1 MGLYHEMQPLT
12 PEQAQRLLQVAHD
25 HRLHASLT
33 VTIATGMRKGELFGL
48 HWQDIDFDAGC
59 LYVRRSVRRVGKFGI
74 VESEPKTLRSRRRI
88 VLPAFVIDALKQHQQ
103 AMREIAGK
111 WIEKD
116 IVFSNRLG
124 KEQPPSLYKGA
135 AKGKTKLRPV
145 ISYRELP
152 SGSLPFW
159 LSTY

>member
-59 LYVRRSVRRVGKFGI
+59 LYVRRSVKKRLQANLAGPI
-74 VESEPKTLRSRRRI
+74 QA
-88 VLPAFVIDALKQHQQ
+88 LP
-103 AMREIAGK
+103 
-111 WIEKD
+111 
-116 IVFSNRLG
+116 
-124 KEQPPSLYKGA
+124 
-135 AKGKTKLRPV
+135 
-145 ISYRELP
+145 ISH
-152 SGSLPFW
+152 
-159 LSTY
+159 